1 MSAAELSRFDELVS
15 CYFDDALADSDAAEL
30 VALLAEPPLAARF
43 LEMTRLNSEIAGVL
57 AAPVPDAAMVELVRT
72 DIAKYLRDAQP
83 VSGLR
88 LKVVERTL
96 PITSSPPPVSAPRP
110 LARRRA
116 PVLRALAWAAVFVV
130 FASLAAVWFVNRG
143 RTADAASVASVQ
155 GEVRLIGKAG
165 ERQLKPGQSWP
176 RGETLKTVGAKSAVT
191 VTFHD
196 GTRLDLAG
204 DSVAVNQSG
213 ANGQRVELEHG
224 ELQSAVK
231 KQPPRQAFVFV
242 TPEAEA
248 IVVGTTLRLV
258 TGAHHTRLEVTEGGV
273 RFRRLRDGAEVA
285 VKTGYCAVVAPNA
298 PLVATPFHPDPHA
311 VR

>member
-15 CYFDDALADSDAAEL
+15 RYLDDALTDSDAAEL

-57 AAPVPDAAMVELVRT
+57 AAPVPDEAMVELVRT
-72 DIAKYLRDAQP
+72 DIEKYLRDAQL
-83 VSGLR
+83 VHGLR
-88 LKVVERTL
+88 LKIVERTDATGSL
-96 PITSSPPPVSAPRP
+96 PPVLAPRP

-116 PVLRALAWAAVFVV
+116 PMLRALAWAAVFLVL
-130 FASLAAVWFVNRG
+130 ASLAAVWLVNRG
-143 RTADAASVASVQ
+143 PTADAASVASVR
-155 GEVRLIGKAG
+155 GEVWLMGKTG
-165 ERQLKPGQSWP
+165 ERPLKPGQSWP
-176 RGETLKTVGAKSAVT
+176 RGDTLKTVGAKSAVT
-191 VTFHD
+191 VTFSD

-224 ELQSAVK
+224 ELQSVVK
-231 KQPPRQAFVFV
+231 KQPPRQPFVFA

-248 IVVGTTLRLV
+248 IVVGTALRLV
-258 TGAHHTRLEVTEGGV
+258 TGAHHTRLEVTEGEV
-273 RFRRLRDGAEVA
+273 RLRRLRDGAEVA
-285 VKTGYCAVVAPNA
+285 VKTDYGAVVAPNA